1 MVEFAIGD
9 LTHHLTAAHEKERKE
24 HDNERNGG

>member
-1 MVEFAIGD
+1 MAEFAIGD
-9 LTHHLTAAHEKERKE
+9 THHLTAAHEKERKE